1 MCALVTGVQTC
12 ALPIWHR
19 EFAMASGEMSEAE
32 FIAFLASVFEQL
44 AAFSI
49 DGAIHYQCMD
59 WSHSHEMLTAGRAAY
74 ARLMN
79 ICVWAKTHAGMGSRS
94 EEHTSDLQSLKR
106 ISYAVFCMK
115 KKNII
120 YH

>member
-19 EFAMASGEMSEAE
+19 EFAMASGEMREAE

-59 WSHSHEMLTAGRAAY
+59 WAHSHEMLTDGRAAS
-74 ARLMN
+74 ARDRKSV
-79 ICVWAKTHAGMGSRS
+79 VWGKESVRTCSSRS
-94 EEHTSDLQSLKR
+94 R
-106 ISYAVFCMK
+106 PY
-115 KKNII
+115 N
-120 YH
+120 